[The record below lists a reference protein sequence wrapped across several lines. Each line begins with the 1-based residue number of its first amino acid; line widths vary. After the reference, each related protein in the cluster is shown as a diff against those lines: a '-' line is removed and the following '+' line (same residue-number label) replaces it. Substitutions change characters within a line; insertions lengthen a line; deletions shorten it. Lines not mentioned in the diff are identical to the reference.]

1 MDKVL
6 IGKILKP
13 KGLDGTLKIT
23 NFTLGELA
31 LNFKSVFIGSESYHV
46 LRAYTAG
53 EFVYIKTQE
62 ISSIEQADGLRNK
75 EIYGL
80 RENLNLADDEFL
92 NNDLIGLDVFVDNKK
107 IGVLEDIEN
116 FGASD
121 IFVINQNG
129 REVQAPN
136 VNGLIEKIDLK
147 ESSIWLN
154 KKIFDEVKVWK

>member
-31 LNFKSVFIGSESYHV
+31 PSFKSVFIDGNCYHV
-46 LRAYTAG
+46 LRAYTAN

-62 ISSIEQADGLRNK
+62 IASIDEAEKFRNK
-75 EIYGL
+75 EIFGSRDDL
-80 RENLNLADDEFL
+80 DLSGNEFLADDF
-92 NNDLIGLDVFVDNKK
+92 IGLDVFVDGKNVGK
-107 IGVLEDIEN
+107 ISEVNN

-121 IFVINQNG
+121 VFSVDFFG
-129 REVQAPN
+129 REVQVAN
-136 VNGLIEKIDLK
+136 VPGLIENVSL
-147 ESSIWLN
+147 ENGTVSFN
-154 KKIFDEVKVWK
+154 KKIFDEVRV

>member
-92 NNDLIGLDVFVDNKK
+92 NDDLIGLNVFVDNKK

-154 KKIFDEVKVWK
+154 KKIFDEVKV